1 MGHLSHVSY
10 ITEAI
15 PSQAMA
21 FAKPNIYHEHFL
33 AALAHYAGRKM
44 HQFEAREVS
53 NALWSFTILRKNI
66 VSPQWSLGEVDQ
78 SFWDGENL
86 RLEGSNMKSHDVSIY
101 SWWVSLLLLR
111 EHWAGTSSTVFF
123 RQISFLYKDFAIGL
137 GMTNQPE
144 FYLLFLKIGK
154 GHQSS

>member
-1 MGHLSHVSY
+1 MGHPSHVSY

-66 VSPQWSLGEVDQ
+66 VSPQWSLGVDH
-78 SFWDGENL
+78 FGMGKRGN
-86 RLEGSNMKSHDVSIY
+86 LEGSNMKSHEVSVY
-101 SWWVSLLLLR
+101 SW
-111 EHWAGTSSTVFF
+111 
-123 RQISFLYKDFAIGL
+123 
-137 GMTNQPE
+137 
-144 FYLLFLKIGK
+144 
-154 GHQSS
+154 